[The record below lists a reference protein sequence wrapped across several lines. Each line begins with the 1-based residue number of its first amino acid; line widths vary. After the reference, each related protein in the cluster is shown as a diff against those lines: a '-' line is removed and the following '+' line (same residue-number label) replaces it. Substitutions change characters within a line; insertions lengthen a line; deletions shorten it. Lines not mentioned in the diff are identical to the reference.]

1 MLRSSR
7 RWAWLPLCMAAC
19 SDAPEPAVK
28 PADPWPNQAE
38 ILYQTREVIRYVD
51 DQQRLE
57 LKRLE
62 ALGVDP
68 EPPPKEQGEPQS
80 QKH

>member
-1 MLRSSR
+1 
-7 RWAWLPLCMAAC
+7 
-19 SDAPEPAVK
+19 V
-28 PADPWPNQAE
+28 
-38 ILYQTREVIRYVD
+38 LYQTREVIRYVD

-57 LKRLE
+57 LERLE

-80 QKH
+80 RQH